1 VTLQTVTVT
10 WDVTDIS
17 EAGTSGSVQFALS
30 EMLTDSATGN
40 VISPSPPK
48 SYQFQGVPGQ
58 SDPLVANDNATL
70 EPSGSYYN
78 ITVAGSSA
86 AYTYRALINHANGAT
101 QSLGSLIAQN
111 PQPVTQFA
119 QYLLLPS
126 GTPSAGEV
134 PVATGNGTVTQ
145 WGPSGTGGSGYPAT
159 PAVSGT
165 PSAGQVLTA
174 TSATTATWETPS
186 GGGGGGVQIGGDLGG
201 TTASPQVTGTHLA
214 SPLPL
219 TQGGTGQNAA
229 SGTALVSALGGLVA
243 GNNLSDLSSAST
255 ARTNLGLGT
264 AATQPSTAFEAA
276 GTSLPLPAGTAT
288 AGYVPVATGSGNA
301 TTWQAQTGG
310 GGTSGNID
318 GGSATSG
325 LLPVSDIDGGNA

>member
-1 VTLQTVTVT
+1 
-10 WDVTDIS
+10 
-17 EAGTSGSVQFALS
+17 
-30 EMLTDSATGN
+30 MLTDSATGN

-48 SYQFQGVPGQ
+48 AYQFQGVPGQ
-58 SDPLVANDNATL
+58 SDPLVANDNSSL

-78 ITVAGSSA
+78 ITIGGSSA
-86 AYTYRALINHANGAT
+86 SYTYRCLINYANGAT

-111 PQPVTQFA
+111 PQPVTQYA
-119 QYLLLPS
+119 QYLQLPS

-134 PVATGNGTVTQ
+134 PVATGNGNATQ
-145 WGPSGTGGSGYPAT
+145 WGPSGTGGSGYPST
-159 PAVSGT
+159 PTVSGT
-165 PSAGQVLTA
+165 PSNGQVLTA

-201 TTASPQVTGTHLA
+201 TDASPQVTGTHLA
-214 SPLPL
+214 APLPL

-229 SGTALVSALGGLVA
+229 SGTALVSALGGLVV
-243 GNNLSDLSSAST
+243 GNNLSDVSNVAT
-255 ARTNLGLGT
+255 AQANLGLGT
-264 AATQPSTAFEAA
+264 AATQPSTAFEAT

-288 AGYVPVATGSGNA
+288 AGMVPVATGSGNA

-318 GGSATSG
+318 GGSATTG
-325 LLPVSDIDGGNA
+325 MTAVTTIDGGNA

>member
-1 VTLQTVTVT
+1 
-10 WDVTDIS
+10 
-17 EAGTSGSVQFALS
+17 
-30 EMLTDSATGN
+30 MLTDSATGN

-48 SYQFQGVPGQ
+48 AYQFQGVPGQ

-86 AYTYRALINHANGAT
+86 AYTYKALINHANGAT

-134 PVATGNGTVTQ
+134 PVATGNGNVTQ

-159 PAVSGT
+159 PVVSGT
-165 PSAGQVLTA
+165 PTSGQVLTA
-174 TSATTATWETPS
+174 TSGTAATWQTPS

-201 TTASPQVTGTHLA
+201 TDASPQVTGTHLS

-229 SGTALVSALGGLVA
+229 SGPALVSALGGLAA
-243 GNNLSDLSSAST
+243 GNNLSDVSNVAT
-255 ARTNLGLGT
+255 AQANLGLGT

-276 GTSLPLPAGTAT
+276 GTSLPLPSGTAT
-288 AGYVPVATGSGNA
+288 AGMIPVATGTGNA

-310 GGTSGNID
+310 GGTGSGNVDGGSATTGQYPAGNID
-318 GGSATSG
+318 GGHA
-325 LLPVSDIDGGNA
+325 